1 MPFEFEEKEIKGVVL
16 VKPRVFDDSRGFF
29 LETYEKS
36 SFEKAGIKMNIIQSN
51 HSYSKK
57 GVLRG
62 LHFQKGEYAQAK
74 LVKCIKGEIFDVAV
88 DIRKDS
94 NTFGKYVSAI
104 LSEDNKN
111 MLYIPRGF
119 AHGFLVLS
127 DSAEVLYNVD
137 NFYKK
142 DAEGGLIWNDPD
154 VNIKWPAK
162 DVILSDKDELLPKLD
177 GLK

>member
-1 MPFEFEEKEIKGVVL
+1 M
-16 VKPRVFDDSRGFF
+16 
-29 LETYEKS
+29 
-36 SFEKAGIKMNIIQSN
+36 
-51 HSYSKK
+51 
-57 GVLRG
+57 
-62 LHFQKGEYAQAK
+62 HFQKGEYAQAK

-142 DAEGGLIWNDPD
+142 DAEGGLIWNDPY

-162 DVILSDKDELLPKLD
+162 DVILSDKDELWPKLD
-177 GLK
+177 GLR